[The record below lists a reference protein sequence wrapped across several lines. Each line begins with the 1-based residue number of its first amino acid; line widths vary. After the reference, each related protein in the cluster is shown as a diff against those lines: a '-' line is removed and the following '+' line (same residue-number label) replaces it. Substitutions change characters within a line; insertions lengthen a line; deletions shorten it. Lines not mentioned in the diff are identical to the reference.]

1 MKKHVLL
8 FTALAAYS
16 FSFSQNLPFQ
26 WTLDDENHRLIIG
39 GVEHTGLYDENN
51 IKEIYLTFDQAD
63 YEELLEENYDDAIAI
78 PASITVDGVTYTDVG
93 ARYKGQTSY
102 FQNDA
107 DKKSFNITM
116 DEYDSSQHLMGYE
129 SLNFAC
135 GFGDPTWLKEFLY
148 QRIIRKHI
156 PAAASCYVN
165 LFVNGEDW
173 GIYTNVQQ
181 LSLIHI

>member
-1 MKKHVLL
+1 MKNHVLL
-8 FTALAAYS
+8 YTALAAYS

-102 FQNDA
+102 FQNMQ
-107 DKKSFNITM
+107 IR
-116 DEYDSSQHLMGYE
+116 
-129 SLNFAC
+129 SLSILQWMN
-135 GFGDPTWLKEFLY
+135 TTHHS
-148 QRIIRKHI
+148 I
-156 PAAASCYVN
+156 
-165 LFVNGEDW
+165 
-173 GIYTNVQQ
+173 
-181 LSLIHI
+181 

>member
-1 MKKHVLL
+1 M
-8 FTALAAYS
+8 
-16 FSFSQNLPFQ
+16 
-26 WTLDDENHRLIIG
+26 TLI
-39 GVEHTGLYDENN
+39 
-51 IKEIYLTFDQAD
+51 AD

-78 PASITVDGVTYTDVG
+78 PASITVDGVTYTNVG

-116 DEYDSSQHLMGYE
+116 DEYDSSQDLMGYE

-148 QRIIRKHI
+148 QRMIRKHI

-165 LFVNGEDW
+165 LFVNAEDW

-181 LSLIHI
+181 TNAEF